1 VPLDANTLQ
10 NQVQF
15 DFSHANN
22 VQSNHL
28 NGLEEDK
35 DMLSDAQHQETTA
48 APVTDSG
55 HPPIENLEEFMK
67 TLQEEV
73 KVYTDAHKKQKR
85 AYFAEC
91 D

>member
-1 VPLDANTLQ
+1 
-10 NQVQF
+10 
-15 DFSHANN
+15 
-22 VQSNHL
+22 
-28 NGLEEDK
+28 
-35 DMLSDAQHQETTA
+35 
-48 APVTDSG
+48 VTDSG

>member
-1 VPLDANTLQ
+1 
-10 NQVQF
+10 
-15 DFSHANN
+15 

-35 DMLSDAQHQETTA
+35 DMLSDAQQQETTA

>member
-1 VPLDANTLQ
+1 MPLDANTLQ

-15 DFSHANN
+15 DFSHTNN

-35 DMLSDAQHQETTA
+35 DMQTEGHQQETTA
-48 APVTDSG
+48 AVTDPS
-55 HPPIENLEEFMK
+55 HPPIEDLEEFMK

-73 KVYTDAHKKQKR
+73 KVYSDAHRKQKR